1 MTINDYVAYIKLM
14 LTGSVLTLEVTDDT
28 LKEVV
33 KAALRE
39 VNRYIDQTKFMTIP
53 YAKCIDLTG
62 SNVSSVTAVYRT
74 KGYLSAN
81 DDSDE
86 NPGDV
91 DPFQATIW
99 KVFSNNGSMYN
110 LNDYVLNYASFATM
124 LSLRSAQSTDLS
136 FKMDMTTKKLYINTS
151 NDVPTSI
158 TIEYVPKLIDAED
171 VVSDYWIDIMQRLC
185 LGREHHADG
194 DAVGHIGQEEYG
206 LQRFAQHFDAVQG
219 HGHQQGQQGG
229 DGYGD
234 HAQQHGVFK
243 AYQKVLIL
251 GYLDEVA
258 ETGPEGGFPAAGQGN
273 AVILQKGH
281 PHRFDDGPHGEHQQQ
296 YDGRGQIQPGF
307 PLLFAFYHTH
317 FTSK

>member
-185 LGREHHADG
+185 LAITKQICGRIRSRYTPAGTLFKQDG
-194 DAVGHIGQEEYG
+194 EI
-206 LQRFAQHFDAVQG
+206 
-219 HGHQQGQQGG
+219 
-229 DGYGD
+229 
-234 HAQQHGVFK
+234 
-243 AYQKVLIL
+243 IL
-251 GYLDEVA
+251 AEGNKELEDLREVMRQNGT
-258 ETGPEGGFPAAGQGN
+258 E
-273 AVILQKGH
+273 
-281 PHRFDDGPHGEHQQQ
+281 
-296 YDGRGQIQPGF
+296 
-307 PLLFAFYHTH
+307 FYPID
-317 FTSK
+317 